1 MDTLSAVG
9 GASLGAVASVG
20 NFLDLPGSSIRD
32 ILAGQNPLDQWLT
45 PLTDANRTTGRQLL
59 EKYGMRANRETG
71 MTGWLSDPGEG
82 LRDLAGFG
90 AEVLLDPFG
99 PLTKGTKMATGA
111 ASLVDRAHPVVKG
124 LAKGS
129 VNLFDR
135 LPGKVGQVTKQFV
148 IDKSKDLGRG
158 IKALFN
164 APSGGVTDV
173 YAQGIKERATATA
186 EAAKQLADTMTI
198 DIVETANRSGF
209 NLNRNNDL
217 DMNDPA
223 NWLAD
228 DSPLLTKAREDQ
240 LTRFWEG
247 TYDPANAGMKQGD
260 LVTPQGSDAFKEVE
274 WIDRSSTGTKV
285 KLVNDDRIY
294 NDFDFDPKKQWLSQA
309 VEIPQE
315 VQDVM
320 LQMKGF
326 RDTLKNEVHEL
337 GGNIGELMD
346 PYIDFTHR
354 RKGVDL
360 ARAEQIGGLAHHNW
374 VRNKYASLAST
385 LQATGGREMLYKAFK
400 DGTPGV
406 TDLYRDNNWQN
417 IVRSVNQLAT
427 GVGKDSGPNFLPG
440 YVGMRHVQEFAEAL
454 GKTPED
460 VFREMQALRPVNAT
474 DSRAFVSAPGVY
486 SVTKQGSVIGSL
498 AVDVVDGVARVNT
511 AGLPDMSVLPDALH
525 DVAWHLAR
533 DGAASKVQI
542 NVPSPTFT
550 PGEAFN
556 DSAYGLVQRV
566 EVGGEIP
573 AYHASGTKVPA
584 FDDSKLGSNSA
595 KAQGVYSA
603 DSQLG
608 HQFVEDSSALVNYPN
623 RSNLLGDV
631 IHAVRVKAGKTA
643 VIDIHD
649 LRKKLPTNADVQQF
663 KKYLSDNGFSSVRL
677 VGGGAGKLTDNT
689 LVALSGKAVTIDKYL
704 NPEDAASYVPVS
716 MSDSLK
722 PLGYVPDGLNP
733 DGTERLVRSV
743 FNADDTYTAFD
754 KFMPKDEFLARFN
767 GYVAYLADQVKQ
779 GDAAGV
785 QPGRGWWKSYTSIT
799 PKADGTERVLN
810 LNPEDLKFVDK
821 NNILDPNIRRLF
833 TKINEYDA
841 AIAHVQEGKE
851 LYIGVKHDRGKRSEL
866 LFLKPTQRHQVELQ
880 HKQLVSKLEKM
891 LTDSPLTQ
899 AEAITDAVHGA
910 ITRNYSD
917 KVDQWMPEFDKSGDI
932 IATNAAGDS
941 VRRAG
946 LKEWHKAF
954 DDLNDGMELVRPQSL
969 HESLLRLDDD
979 SLQALMFTPAQRQ
992 KIAGLREQIVD
1003 KADVIQDEAGR
1014 QAATIQQDMSIP
1026 LVDRHRGIAEDLA
1039 QNVERRFN
1047 NMYEGSSVSSNLE
1060 YLRKNVSFKSLLQEQ
1075 RDFIGKAVVDARTNP
1090 EAFGTRSPRGNVDVE
1105 YDLANKRGMTFE
1117 QAIKDG
1123 FFGEGISD
1131 KRFIESVR
1139 QYLIKNKAMTATD
1152 KADEIVKQINEIKS
1166 LRLMADTWSQM
1177 KTFNEGMGMATM
1189 PELETPFRWAQNLM
1203 SATKAGQLSTSFATG
1218 VRDGMSSYFN
1228 GIVMGDMDPAAI
1240 LRHGKAAISFT
1251 KGMAIDPGKGIA
1263 DIEQYL
1269 AAKGLPSTAETRG
1282 QVFQNMW
1289 NAHHMHGSPNPDI
1302 ITADAFRL
1310 AEADSSMALLRNR
1323 AGSQPGEALAGL
1335 KRTVQKPWQ
1344 VFDPRV
1350 QGTWTTDE
1358 LGRQV
1363 QRSEGKNPL
1372 VNMMNGFRGM
1382 IDTTIRTTFV
1392 LDRLKKTG
1400 SMAQA
1405 LADAD
1410 RILLNADPKNFTR
1423 FEHKFMKSVVPYYS
1437 FIRQSLPLFISEMMV
1452 NPGGKLGM
1460 TIRGTRLGQGGE
1472 KDYVPYQYLD
1482 SAAIPIGET
1491 DEGQLKYLTSLGLM
1505 HEDAVKYAGNA
1516 LQGDLRGL
1524 MQHALSS
1531 SNPAMKWLIEYS
1543 TNTSLFSQGPM
1554 GGRRLD
1560 DLDPTMGRI
1569 AANLGLQSVD
1579 ASGRPLPVGGAIT
1592 ESVAAM
1598 SPISRLLSTTKI
1610 ATDKRLSAKD
1620 KVARLVTGFR
1630 VETVEKEQITR
1641 DLRDRL
1647 NAIQIKLGARPLTI
1661 VSGAEKLK
1669 QFALDNGD
1677 TETAAQLDQIEKA
1690 LALQKKLDRE
1700 AEKGTGDEPV
1710 KDSRKALI
1718 DRLRALR

>member
-1 MDTLSAVG
+1 MPTVSQLLNLVPQNQLQPQQPQSGGTGLMDTLSAVG

-32 ILAGQNPLDQWLT
+32 ILAGQNPLDQWMS
-45 PLTDANRTTGRQLL
+45 PLTDKNRTSGRQLL

-71 MTGWLSDPGEG
+71 MSGWLSDPGEG

-111 ASLVDRAHPVVKG
+111 ASLVDRAHPLVKR
-124 LAKGS
+124 LATGT
-129 VNLFDR
+129 VDVFDR
-135 LPGKVGQVTKQFV
+135 LPGKVGQVTKDWVVGQA
-148 IDKSKDLGRG
+148 KNANRG

-164 APSGGVTDV
+164 APSGGVTDA
-173 YAQGIKERATATA
+173 YAQGIKERATVLA
-186 EAAKQLADTMTI
+186 ESAKQLANTMSI

-209 NLNRNNDL
+209 NLNRNTDL
-217 DMNDPA
+217 DMTDPA

-247 TYDPANAGMKQGD
+247 TYDPAKAGMKQGD
-260 LVTPQGSDAFKEVE
+260 LVTPAGSDAFKEIE
-274 WIDRSSTGTKV
+274 WLDRTPTGTKV
-285 KLVNDDRIY
+285 KLVDDDKLY
-294 NDFDFDPKKQWLSQA
+294 SDFDFDPKKQWLSQA

-320 LQMKGF
+320 TQMKGF
-326 RDTLKNEVHEL
+326 RDTLKQDVYDL

-360 ARAEQIGGLAHHNW
+360 ARAEQIGGLTHHKW

-385 LQATGGREMLYKAFK
+385 LQAAGGREMLYKAFK

-406 TDLYRDNNWQN
+406 TDLYRDNNWQK
-417 IVRSVNQLAT
+417 IVKSVADLAT
-427 GVGKDSGPNFLPG
+427 GVGKDNGPNFLPG

-460 VFREMQALRPVNAT
+460 VFKEMQALRPVNAS
-474 DSRAFVSAPGVY
+474 DSRAFVSGPGVY
-486 SVTKQGSVIGSL
+486 SVTKQGSVIGSMG
-498 AVDVVDGVARVNT
+498 VDVADGVAQINL
-511 AGLPDMSVLPDALH
+511 AGLADQSVLPDALH

-533 DGAASKVQI
+533 EGTANKVVLS
-542 NVPSPTFT
+542 VPT
-550 PGEAFN
+550 
-556 DSAYGLVQRV
+556 D
-566 EVGGEIP
+566 I
-573 AYHASGTKVPA
+573 
-584 FDDSKLGSNSA
+584 
-595 KAQGVYSA
+595 A
-603 DSQLG
+603 D
-608 HQFVEDSSALVNYPN
+608 
-623 RSNLLGDV
+623 
-631 IHAVRVKAGKTA
+631 T
-643 VIDIHD
+643 
-649 LRKKLPTNADVQQF
+649 
-663 KKYLSDNGFSSVRL
+663 
-677 VGGGAGKLTDNT
+677 
-689 LVALSGKAVTIDKYL
+689 
-704 NPEDAASYVPVS
+704 
-716 MSDSLK
+716 LK

-733 DGTERLVRSV
+733 DGTERLVRDI
-743 FNADDTYTAFD
+743 FNADDTYTAVD
-754 KFMPKDEFLARFN
+754 KFMPKDEFTARFN
-767 GYVAYLADQVKQ
+767 AYVAYLADQVKQ
-779 GDAAGV
+779 GDVAGV
-785 QPGRGWWKSYTSIT
+785 QPGRGWWKSYTSYN
-799 PKADGTERVLN
+799 PNADGTERVLN
-810 LNPEDLKFVDK
+810 MDPASLTFVDK
-821 NNILDPNIRRLF
+821 NNLLDPNVRRMF
-833 TKINEYDA
+833 TNVNEYDQ
-841 AIAHVQEGKE
+841 AIAHVQEGRE
-851 LYIGVKHDRGKRSEL
+851 LYVGIKQTKGKKAEL
-866 LFLKPTQRHQVELQ
+866 LLLKPTQRHQVELQ
-880 HKQLVSKLEKM
+880 QKNLVSKLEKM

-910 ITRNYSD
+910 ITKNYAD
-917 KVDQWMPEFDKSGDI
+917 KVDRWMPEFDDNGKIVAMDASGN
-932 IATNAAGDS
+932 TMRS
-941 VRRAG
+941 AG
-946 LKEWHKAF
+946 LKEWHKTF
-954 DDLNDGMELVRPQSL
+954 DDLNDGMDLIKPQSA
-969 HESLLRLDDD
+969 HEALLRLDDD
-979 SLQALMFTPAQRQ
+979 SLQALMFTPAQRE
-992 KIAGLREQIVD
+992 KLAGLRATMAD
-1003 KADVIQDEAGR
+1003 RADVVQDEAAR
-1014 QAATIQQDMSIP
+1014 QALIPQQDMSVS
-1026 LVDRHRGIAEDLA
+1026 LVDRHRGLAEDLA

-1047 NMYEGSSVSSNLE
+1047 NMYEGSSVSSNLD

-1075 RDFIGKAVVDARTNP
+1075 RDFIGKAVVDARANP
-1090 EAFGTRSPRGNVDVE
+1090 DAFGTRSPRGNVDVE

-1117 QAIKDG
+1117 QAVKDG
-1123 FFGEGISD
+1123 FFGEDISD

-1139 QYLIKNKAMTATD
+1139 QYLIENKAMIATD
-1152 KADEIVKQINEIKS
+1152 KADEVLKQVNEIKS

-1228 GIVMGDMDPAAI
+1228 GIVMGDMDPAAL
-1240 LRHGKAAISFT
+1240 LRHGKAAMSFT
-1251 KGMAIDPGKGIA
+1251 KGMAIDPGQGIA

-1269 AAKGLPSTAETRG
+1269 ASKGLPSTAETRG

-1302 ITADAFRL
+1302 ITADSFRL

-1344 VFDPRV
+1344 MLDPRV

-1460 TIRGTRLGQGGE
+1460 TVRGTRLGQGGE
-1472 KDYVPYQYLD
+1472 EDYVPYQYLD
-1482 SAAIPIGET
+1482 SAAIPLGET

-1569 AANLGLQSVD
+1569 AANLGLQNVD
-1579 ASGRPLPVGGAIT
+1579 ASGRPLPVGGPAA
-1592 ESVAAM
+1592 ESIAAM

-1620 KVARLVTGFR
+1620 KVARLVSGFR
-1630 VETVEKEQITR
+1630 VETIEKEQITR

-1647 NAIQIKLGARPLTI
+1647 NALQIKLGARPLTI
-1661 VSGAEKLK
+1661 VSGADKLK
-1669 QFALDNGD
+1669 QFAIDQGDN
-1677 TETAAQLDQIEKA
+1677 ETAVQLEQIEKA

-1700 AEKGTGDEPV
+1700 ADKGTDGKPV

-1718 DRLRALR
+1718 DKLRALR

>member
-32 ILAGQNPLDQWLT
+32 ILAGQNPLDQWMS
-45 PLTDANRTTGRQLL
+45 PLTDKNRTSGRQLL

-111 ASLVDRAHPVVKG
+111 ASLVDRAHPLVKR
-124 LAKGS
+124 LATGA
-129 VNLFDR
+129 VDVFDR
-135 LPGKVGQVTKQFV
+135 LPGKVGQVTKDWVVGQA
-148 IDKSKDLGRG
+148 KNANRG

-164 APSGGVTDV
+164 APSGGVTDA
-173 YAQGIKERATATA
+173 YAQGIKERATVLA
-186 EAAKQLADTMTI
+186 ESAKQLANTMSI

-209 NLNRNNDL
+209 NLNRNTDL
-217 DMNDPA
+217 DMTDPA

-247 TYDPANAGMKQGD
+247 TYDPAKAGMKQGD
-260 LVTPQGSDAFKEVE
+260 LVTPAGSESFKEIE
-274 WIDRSSTGTKV
+274 WIDRTPTGTKV
-285 KLVNDDRIY
+285 KLVDDDKLY
-294 NDFDFDPKKQWLSQA
+294 SDFDFDPKKQWLSQA

-320 LQMKGF
+320 TQMKGF
-326 RDTLKNEVHEL
+326 RDTLKQDVYDL

-360 ARAEQIGGLAHHNW
+360 ARAEQIGGLTHHKW

-385 LQATGGREMLYKAFK
+385 LQAAGGREMLYKAFK

-406 TDLYRDNNWQN
+406 TDLYRDNNWQK
-417 IVRSVNQLAT
+417 IVKSVNDLAT
-427 GVGKDSGPNFLPG
+427 GVGKDNGPNFLPG

-460 VFREMQALRPVNAT
+460 VFKEMQALRPVNAS

-486 SVTKQGSVIGSL
+486 SVTKQGSVIGSMG
-498 AVDVVDGVARVNT
+498 VDVADGVAQINL
-511 AGLPDMSVLPDALH
+511 AGLADQSVLPDALH

-533 DGAASKVQI
+533 EGTANKVVLS
-542 NVPSPTFT
+542 VPSPTFV
-550 PGEAFN
+550 PGEAFT
-556 DSAYGLVQRV
+556 DSAYDLVQRV

-573 AYHASGTKVPA
+573 AYHASSTKVPK

-595 KAQGVYSA
+595 KAQGIYSA
-603 DSQLG
+603 DSRLG
-608 HQFVEDSSALVNYPN
+608 HQFVEDSSALLNYPN
-623 RSNLLGDV
+623 RSSLLGDV
-631 IHAVRVKAGKTA
+631 IHAVKVKAGKTA
-643 VIDIHD
+643 VVDIHA
-649 LRKKLPTNADVQQF
+649 LRSKLPNPADVDGF

-677 VGGGAGKLTDNT
+677 VGGGKGKLTDNT
-689 LVALSGKAVTIDKYL
+689 IVALSGDAVTIDKYL
-704 NPEDAASYVPVS
+704 SPDEAASYTPRS
-716 MSDSLK
+716 MSDTLK

-733 DGTERLVRSV
+733 DGTERLVRDI
-743 FNADDTYTAFD
+743 FNADDTYTAVD
-754 KFMPKDEFLARFN
+754 KFMPKDEFTARFN
-767 GYVAYLADQVKQ
+767 AYVAYLADQVKQ
-779 GDAAGV
+779 GDVAGV
-785 QPGRGWWKSYTSIT
+785 QPGRGWWKSYTSYN
-799 PKADGTERVLN
+799 PNADGTERVLN
-810 LNPEDLKFVDK
+810 MDPASLTFVDK
-821 NNILDPNIRRLF
+821 NNLLDPNVRRMF
-833 TKINEYDA
+833 TNVNEYDQ
-841 AIAHVQEGKE
+841 AIAHVQEGRE
-851 LYIGVKHDRGKRSEL
+851 LYVGIKQTKGKKAEL
-866 LFLKPTQRHQVELQ
+866 LLLKPTQRHQVELQ
-880 HKQLVSKLEKM
+880 QKNLISKLEKM

-910 ITRNYSD
+910 ITKNYAD
-917 KVDQWMPEFDKSGDI
+917 KVDRWMPEFDDNGKIVAMDASGN
-932 IATNAAGDS
+932 TMRS
-941 VRRAG
+941 AG
-946 LKEWHKAF
+946 LKEWHKTF
-954 DDLNDGMELVRPQSL
+954 DDLNDGMDLIKPQSA
-969 HESLLRLDDD
+969 HEALLRLDDD
-979 SLQALMFTPAQRQ
+979 SLQALMFTPAQRA
-992 KIAGLREQIVD
+992 KLGELREQMVD
-1003 KADVIQDEAGR
+1003 RADVVQDPAIRESLVPK
-1014 QAATIQQDMSIP
+1014 QDMSIS
-1026 LVDRHRGIAEDLA
+1026 LVDRHRGLAEDLA

-1047 NMYEGSSVSSNLE
+1047 NMYEGSSVSSNLD

-1075 RDFIGKAVVDARTNP
+1075 RDFIGKAVVDARANP
-1090 EAFGTRSPRGNVDVE
+1090 DAFGTRSPRGNVDVE

-1117 QAIKDG
+1117 QAVKDG

-1139 QYLIKNKAMTATD
+1139 QYLIENKVMTATD
-1152 KADEIVKQINEIKS
+1152 KADEILKQVNEIKS

-1228 GIVMGDMDPAAI
+1228 GIVMGDMDPAAL
-1240 LRHGKAAISFT
+1240 LRHGKAAMSFT
-1251 KGMAIDPGKGIA
+1251 KGMAIDPGQGIA

-1269 AAKGLPSTAETRG
+1269 ASKGLPSTAETRG

-1302 ITADAFRL
+1302 ITADSFRL

-1344 VFDPRV
+1344 MLDPRV

-1460 TIRGTRLGQGGE
+1460 TVRGTRLGQGGE
-1472 KDYVPYQYLD
+1472 EDYVPYQYLD
-1482 SAAIPIGET
+1482 SAAIPLGET

-1569 AANLGLQSVD
+1569 AANLGLQNVD
-1579 ASGRPLPVGGAIT
+1579 ASGRPLPVGGPAA
-1592 ESVAAM
+1592 ESIAAM

-1620 KVARLVTGFR
+1620 KVARLVSGFR
-1630 VETVEKEQITR
+1630 VETIEKEQITR

-1647 NAIQIKLGARPLTI
+1647 NALQIKLGARPLTI
-1661 VSGAEKLK
+1661 VSGADKLK
-1669 QFALDNGD
+1669 QFAIDQGDND
-1677 TETAAQLDQIEKA
+1677 TAVQLEQIEKA

-1700 AEKGTGDEPV
+1700 ADKGTDGKPV

-1718 DRLRALR
+1718 DKLRALR

>member
-32 ILAGQNPLDQWLT
+32 ILAGQNPLDQWLS
-45 PLTDANRTTGRQLL
+45 PLTDKNRTSGRQLL
-59 EKYGMRANRETG
+59 EKYGMRSNRETG
-71 MTGWLSDPGEG
+71 MSGWLSDPGEG
-82 LRDLAGFG
+82 LRDIAGFG

-111 ASLVDRAHPVVKG
+111 ASLVDRAHPAVKG
-124 LAKGS
+124 LANGA
-129 VNLFDR
+129 VNIFDR
-135 LPGKVGQVTKQFV
+135 LPGKIGQVTK
-148 IDKSKDLGRG
+148 DRLTSWTKGAGRG

-164 APSGGVTDV
+164 APSGGVTDEF
-173 YAQGIKERATATA
+173 AQGIKERATVAA
-186 EAAKQLADTMTI
+186 ETAKQLANTMSI

-209 NLNRNNDL
+209 NLSRNNDL
-217 DMNDPA
+217 DMSDPA

-228 DSPLLTKAREDQ
+228 DSPLITKAREDQ

-247 TYDPANAGMKQGD
+247 TYDPASAGMKQGD
-260 LVTPQGSDAFKEVE
+260 LVTPAGSDTFKEVE
-274 WIDRSSTGTKV
+274 WIDRGPTGTKV
-285 KLVNDDRIY
+285 KLVDDDKLY
-294 NDFDFDPKKQWLSQA
+294 ADFDFDPKKQWLSQA

-320 LQMKGF
+320 TQMKGF
-326 RDTLKNEVHEL
+326 RDTLKQDVYDL

-354 RKGVDL
+354 RKGTDL
-360 ARAEQIGGLAHHNW
+360 ARAEQIGGLTHHKW

-406 TDLYRDNNWQN
+406 TDLYRDNNWQK
-417 IVRSVNQLAT
+417 IVKSVADLAT
-427 GVGKDSGPNFLPG
+427 GVGKDNGPNFLPG

-460 VFREMQALRPVNAT
+460 VFKEMQALRPVNAS
-474 DSRAFVSAPGVY
+474 DSRAFVSGPGVY
-486 SVTKQGSVIGSL
+486 SVTKQGSVIGSVG
-498 AVDVVDGVARVNT
+498 VDVADGVARVNL
-511 AGLPDMSVLPDALH
+511 AGLADQSVLPDALH
-525 DVAWHLAR
+525 DVAWHIAR
-533 DGAASKVQI
+533 EGTANKVVLS
-542 NVPSPTFT
+542 VPT
-550 PGEAFN
+550 
-556 DSAYGLVQRV
+556 
-566 EVGGEIP
+566 
-573 AYHASGTKVPA
+573 
-584 FDDSKLGSNSA
+584 
-595 KAQGVYSA
+595 
-603 DSQLG
+603 
-608 HQFVEDSSALVNYPN
+608 
-623 RSNLLGDV
+623 DV
-631 IHAVRVKAGKTA
+631 A
-643 VIDIHD
+643 
-649 LRKKLPTNADVQQF
+649 
-663 KKYLSDNGFSSVRL
+663 
-677 VGGGAGKLTDNT
+677 
-689 LVALSGKAVTIDKYL
+689 
-704 NPEDAASYVPVS
+704 
-716 MSDSLK
+716 DSLK

-733 DGTERLVRSV
+733 DGTERLVRDI
-743 FNADDTYTAFD
+743 FNADDTYTAVD
-754 KFMPKDEFLARFN
+754 KFMPKDEFTARFN
-767 GYVAYLADQVKQ
+767 AYVAYLADQVKQ
-779 GDAAGV
+779 GDVAGV
-785 QPGRGWWKSYTSIT
+785 QPGRGWWKSYTSLT

-810 LNPEDLKFVDK
+810 MNPEDLKFVDK

-851 LYIGVKHDRGKRSEL
+851 LYIGVKHDKGTRSEL
-866 LFLKPTQRHQVELQ
+866 VMLKPTQRHQVELQ
-880 HKQLVSKLEKM
+880 HKNLVSKLEKM
-891 LTDSPLTQ
+891 LTDDPLTQ

-910 ITRNYSD
+910 ITKNYAD
-917 KVDQWMPEFDKSGDI
+917 KVDRWMPEFDDNGKIVAMDASGN
-932 IATNAAGDS
+932 TMRS
-941 VRRAG
+941 AG
-946 LKEWHKAF
+946 LKEWHKTF
-954 DDLNDGMELVRPQSL
+954 DDLNDGMDLIKPQSA
-969 HESLLRLDDD
+969 HEALLRLDDD
-979 SLQALMFTPAQRQ
+979 SLQALMFTPAQRA
-992 KIAGLREQIVD
+992 KLGELREKMVD
-1003 KADVIQDEAGR
+1003 RADVVQDPAIRESLVPK
-1014 QAATIQQDMSIP
+1014 QDMSIS
-1026 LVDRHRGIAEDLA
+1026 LVDRHRGVAEDLA

-1047 NMYEGSSVSSNLE
+1047 NMYEGSSVSSNLD

-1075 RDFIGKAVVDARTNP
+1075 RDFIGKAVVDARANP
-1090 EAFGTRSPRGNVDVE
+1090 DAFGTRSPRGNVDVE

-1117 QAIKDG
+1117 QAVKDG

-1139 QYLIKNKAMTATD
+1139 QYLVENKAMPATD
-1152 KADEIVKQINEIKS
+1152 KADEILKQVNEIKS

-1177 KTFNEGMGMATM
+1177 KTFNEGMGIATM

-1228 GIVMGDMDPAAI
+1228 GIVMGDMDPAAL
-1240 LRHGKAAISFT
+1240 LRHGKAAMSFT
-1251 KGMAIDPGKGIA
+1251 KGMAIDPGQGIA

-1269 AAKGLPSTAETRG
+1269 ASKGLPSTAETRG

-1302 ITADAFRL
+1302 ITADSFRL
-1310 AEADSSMALLRNR
+1310 AEVDSSAALLRNR

-1344 VFDPRV
+1344 MLDPRV

-1382 IDTTIRTTFV
+1382 VDTTIRTTFV

-1460 TIRGTRLGQGGE
+1460 TVRGTRLGQGGE
-1472 KDYVPYQYLD
+1472 EDYVPYQYLD
-1482 SAAIPIGET
+1482 SAAIPLGET

-1569 AANLGLQSVD
+1569 AANLGLQNVD
-1579 ASGRPLPVGGAIT
+1579 ASGRPLPVGGAVS
-1592 ESVAAM
+1592 ESIAAM
-1598 SPISRLLSTTKI
+1598 SPVSRLLSTTKI
-1610 ATDKRLSAKD
+1610 ATDKRLSARG
-1620 KVARLVTGFR
+1620 KVARLVSGFR
-1630 VETVEKEQITR
+1630 VETIEKEQITR

-1647 NAIQIKLGARPLTI
+1647 NALQIKLGARPLTI
-1661 VSGAEKLK
+1661 VSGADKLK
-1669 QFALDNGD
+1669 EFALAQGD
-1677 TETAAQLDQIEKA
+1677 SETAIQLEQIEKA

-1700 AEKGTGDEPV
+1700 SEKGTFDKPV

-1718 DRLRALR
+1718 DKLRALR

>member
-1 MDTLSAVG
+1 MPTVSQLLNVVPQNQLQPQQPQSGGTGLMDTLSAVG

-32 ILAGQNPLDQWLT
+32 ILAGQNPLDQWMT

-71 MTGWLSDPGEG
+71 MSGWLSDPGEG

-186 EAAKQLADTMTI
+186 EAAKQLANTMSI

-209 NLNRNNDL
+209 NLNRNNAL

-247 TYDPANAGMKQGD
+247 TYDPANAKMKQGD

-309 VEIPQE
+309 VEIPQQ

-417 IVRSVNQLAT
+417 IVRSVNELAT
-427 GVGKDSGPNFLPG
+427 GVGKDNGPNFLPG

-486 SVTKQGSVIGSL
+486 SVTKQGGVIGSL
-498 AVDVVDGVARVNT
+498 GVNVVDGVARIDT

-542 NVPSPTFT
+542 NVAP
-550 PGEAFN
+550 
-556 DSAYGLVQRV
+556 
-566 EVGGEIP
+566 
-573 AYHASGTKVPA
+573 
-584 FDDSKLGSNSA
+584 
-595 KAQGVYSA
+595 
-603 DSQLG
+603 
-608 HQFVEDSSALVNYPN
+608 
-623 RSNLLGDV
+623 
-631 IHAVRVKAGKTA
+631 
-643 VIDIHD
+643 DI
-649 LRKKLPTNADVQQF
+649 T
-663 KKYLSDNGFSSVRL
+663 
-677 VGGGAGKLTDNT
+677 
-689 LVALSGKAVTIDKYL
+689 
-704 NPEDAASYVPVS
+704 
-716 MSDSLK
+716 DSLK
-722 PLGYVPDGLNP
+722 PLGYVPDGINP

-743 FNADDTYTAFD
+743 FNADDTYTTVD
-754 KFMPKDEFLARFN
+754 KFMPKDEFTARFN
-767 GYVAYLADQVKQ
+767 AYVAYLAEQVKQ
-779 GDAAGV
+779 GDTAGV

-799 PKADGTERVLN
+799 PKVDGTERVLN
-810 LNPEDLKFVDK
+810 LNPEDLTFVNKD
-821 NNILDPNIRRLF
+821 NILDPNIRRLF

-851 LYIGVKHDRGKRSEL
+851 LYIGVKHDRGNRAEL

-917 KVDQWMPEFDKSGDI
+917 KVDQWMPEFDDSGKI
-932 IATNAAGDS
+932 VATNAAGDS

-954 DDLNDGMELVRPQSL
+954 DDLNDGMDLVNPQSL

-979 SLQALMFTPAQRQ
+979 SLQALMFTPAQRE
-992 KIAGLREQIVD
+992 KLAGLREQIVD
-1003 KADVIQDEAGR
+1003 RADVIQDEAGR
-1014 QAATIQQDMSIP
+1014 QAATIRQDMSIP
-1026 LVDRHRGIAEDLA
+1026 LVDRHRGLAEDIA
-1039 QNVERRFN
+1039 QNIERRFN
-1047 NMYEGSSVSSNLE
+1047 NMYEGSSVSSNLD

-1123 FFGEGISD
+1123 FFGDGISD

-1139 QYLIKNKAMTATD
+1139 QYLIENKAMTATD
-1152 KADEIVKQINEIKS
+1152 KADEITKQINEIKS

-1203 SATKAGQLSTSFATG
+1203 SLTKAGQLSTSFATG

-1240 LRHGKAAISFT
+1240 LRHGKAAMSFT
-1251 KGMAIDPGKGIA
+1251 KGMAVDPGKGIA

-1269 AAKGLPSTAETRG
+1269 AAKGLPSTAEARG

-1323 AGSQPGEALAGL
+1323 AGSQPGEALVGL

-1344 VFDPRV
+1344 ILDPRI
-1350 QGTWTTDE
+1350 QGMWTTDE

-1472 KDYVPYQYLD
+1472 EDYVPYQYLD
-1482 SAAIPIGET
+1482 SAAIPLGET

-1569 AANLGLQSVD
+1569 AANLGLQNVD
-1579 ASGRPLPVGGAIT
+1579 ASGRPLPIGGPAA
-1592 ESVAAM
+1592 ESIAAM
-1598 SPISRLLSTTKI
+1598 SPVSRLLSTTKI
-1610 ATDKRLSAKD
+1610 ATDKRLSPGE
-1620 KVARLVTGFR
+1620 KVWRLVTGVR
-1630 VETVEKEQITR
+1630 METVEKEQITR

-1647 NAIQIKLGARPLTI
+1647 NALQIKLGARPLAI

-1669 QFALDNGD
+1669 EFALANGD

-1700 AEKGTGDEPV
+1700 SEKATDGKPV

-1718 DRLRALR
+1718 DKLRALR